1 MEYTYPFK
9 HFTKIIDQYS
19 YTYKFFDT
27 VEKKLEIVK
36 FILLIH
42 NLLVKYL
49 ISKKRLSKVKL

>member
-27 VEKKLEIVK
+27 VEKKLDIVK

-49 ISKKRLSKVKL
+49 ISK